1 VLSNSGRAAGPM
13 LIRKLSIIII
23 ALVVLAAGFMVLRS
37 FGLLKLVKNANLQ
50 EELPEAISPEIPA
63 NVDFE
68 KYLIVSNVQET
79 NSLKTEEQLKAVL
92 EYMKKDYQAISVD
105 QQVQDLPDFDCIF
118 LTFERLDFLENLGDY
133 IDYVNAGGNLVF
145 LTRPVTD
152 KSFKS
157 ISSLLGIRENL
168 DEIIDAYGIKMLAD
182 VIIGA
187 GDFKSDSDTI
197 INSSLSL
204 KLDPG
209 ARIFI
214 TSYTDIPILWEQ
226 NYGKGSFVVFNGTI
240 LNDKNNRGLI
250 AGIIGLAKENLIYPV
265 INLKMIHIDDFPAP
279 IPSGRDEKIYEEFDR
294 DIPQFYKEVWWTD
307 MIKISKKFD
316 IKYSSFII
324 ESYNNDTEPPFPR
337 GDSKDMQNLLF
348 FGKELL
354 GIGGELGLHGYNHQS
369 LAMEGHIKQDLGYM
383 AWKSKNDMAGS
394 IKELVRFVKS
404 VFSQYSFRA
413 YVPPSNILSPEG
425 RQAVIEGNPD
435 LKIIASVYLP
445 NREGDV
451 YVQEFSIAE
460 DGIIEFP
467 RISSG
472 YENED
477 EKMWSIYNGLNLYGL
492 FAHFIHPDDVLDP
505 DRSGGKGWTQLSREF
520 ASIVGE
526 VNQDYSWLRSFTI
539 SPAGQELVKYLECKP
554 QTEYKD
560 DIITIYTEDF
570 RPDIYCIMRTKSKI
584 IESEKCDYSKI
595 SDDAYL
601 LTIKDAICNLK
612 LEVK

>member
-1 VLSNSGRAAGPM
+1 MAKVLSNFGRAAGPM
-13 LIRKLSIIII
+13 LIKKLSIIII
-23 ALVVLAAGFMVLRS
+23 ALVLLAAGFMLLRS

-63 NVDFE
+63 DTDFE
-68 KYLIVSNVQET
+68 KYLIVSNVREK
-79 NSLKTEEQLKAVL
+79 NSLKTKEQLKAVL
-92 EYMKKDYQAISVD
+92 EYMKKDYQAISID
-105 QQVQDLPDFDCIF
+105 QKVQDLSDFDCIF
-118 LTFERLDFLENLGDY
+118 LTFERLDFLKNLSDY

-152 KSFKS
+152 ESFKG

-168 DEIIDAYGIKMLAD
+168 DEIIDTYGIKMLAD

-187 GDFKSDSDTI
+187 GDFKSDSDAF

-204 KLDPG
+204 KLGPE

-214 TSYTDIPILWEQ
+214 TSYEDVPILWEQ
-226 NYGKGSFVVFNGTI
+226 NYGKGSFIVFNGTI
-240 LNDKNNRGLI
+240 LNEKNNRGLI
-250 AGIIGLAKENLIYPV
+250 AGIIGLAKENLIYPI

-279 IPSGRDEKIYEEFDR
+279 IPAGRDEKIYEEFNR

-337 GDSKDMQNLLF
+337 GGSEDIQNLLF

-354 GIGGELGLHGYNHQS
+354 GVGGELGLHGYNHQS
-369 LAMEGHIKQDLGYM
+369 LAMEGHIKQDLGYID
-383 AWKSKNDMAGS
+383 WKSEDDMAGS
-394 IKELVRFVKS
+394 IKELVRFAKS

-445 NREGDV
+445 NKEGDV
-451 YVQEFSIAE
+451 
-460 DGIIEFP
+460 
-467 RISSG
+467 
-472 YENED
+472 
-477 EKMWSIYNGLNLYGL
+477 
-492 FAHFIHPDDVLDP
+492 
-505 DRSGGKGWTQLSREF
+505 
-520 ASIVGE
+520 
-526 VNQDYSWLRSFTI
+526 
-539 SPAGQELVKYLECKP
+539 
-554 QTEYKD
+554 
-560 DIITIYTEDF
+560 
-570 RPDIYCIMRTKSKI
+570 
-584 IESEKCDYSKI
+584 
-595 SDDAYL
+595 
-601 LTIKDAICNLK
+601 
-612 LEVK
+612 